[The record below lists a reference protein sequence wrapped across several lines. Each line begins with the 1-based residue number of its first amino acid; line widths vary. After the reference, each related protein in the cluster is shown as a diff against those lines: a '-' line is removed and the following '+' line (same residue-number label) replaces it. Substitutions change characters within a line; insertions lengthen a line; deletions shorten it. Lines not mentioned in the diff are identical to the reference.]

1 MYGSNHFVQLFGNNK
16 IRLIVHMRAKEYI
29 HISLILRRNAYI
41 STALDIVLDDCSEI
55 LFI

>member
-1 MYGSNHFVQLFGNNK
+1 MKFALDSVTT
-16 IRLIVHMRAKEYI
+16 RPALIVHVRAKEYI

-41 STALDIVLDDCSEI
+41 STTVDIVLDNCSET